1 MVTWDYINAKEG
13 NFNTLKVNGE
23 PIGNGN
29 GEDENGGFSAG
40 SENITPVEN
49 GNVNR
54 EDSQNL
60 IITEGDGSND
70 IINIFPE
77 GNDGDLLV
85 LRGATGSNITIDD
98 DPEGNIVGSTNGDFV
113 RGSTLIWSD
122 IEDKWVLLSYTSM

>member
-23 PIGNGN
+23 PIENGN
-29 GEDENGGFSAG
+29 GEDEIGGFSAG
-40 SENITPVEN
+40 DESITPVEN

-54 EDSQNL
+54 GDSQNL

-85 LRGATGSNITIDD
+85 LRGATGTNVTIDED
-98 DPEGNIVGSTNGDFV
+98 TEGNILGSTGGDFV

-122 IEDKWVLLSYTSM
+122 TEGKWVLLGYMSM